1 MRRVAITGTGAISAL
16 GRNME
21 EFAESLRAGRSGIGP
36 ILSTDCSQLR
46 FQNGAEVKDYSHAPY
61 FDDRRADF
69 MDRFAQF
76 AVIAAREAVAGANI
90 EWTPELRDTAAIVT
104 GSCVG
109 GQATEDIGFQEVYKK
124 GNNRVHPLTIPKTMA
139 NAGASHISMEFG
151 IMGPSFTISTACS
164 SAAHA
169 IGQAFSMV
177 RSGMTDLAITGG
189 SEAPFSFGILK
200 AWEAMRVVS
209 PETCRPFSKDR
220 RGMVLGEGA
229 AMFVIEPL
237 EQAQARGARIHAEIV
252 GFGMSADACHITQP
266 SIEGAARA
274 MRAALRDAAVCP
286 EAIGYIN
293 AHGTA
298 TPANDPTETAA
309 IRSVFGR
316 WADRIAVSSTK
327 SMHGHALGAAAALEC
342 AATVIA
348 LRDGMLPPTAN
359 FTAPDPECDLDVVP
373 NTSRPAEVEWAI
385 SNSFAFGGLNAV
397 LVLRRAP

>member
-1 MRRVAITGTGAISAL
+1 MRRVVITGTGAISAL
-16 GRNME
+16 GRTAA
-21 EFAESLRAGRSGIGP
+21 EFTASLRAGCSGIGP
-36 ILSTDCSQLR
+36 ICSTDVSMLR
-46 FQNGAEVKDYSHAPY
+46 FQNGAEVKDYSHTPW

-76 AVIAAREAVAGANI
+76 AVIAAREAVAEAGI
-90 EWTPELRDTAAIVT
+90 EWTPELRERAAIVT

-109 GQATEDIGFQEVYKK
+109 GQGTEDIGFQEVYKK
-124 GNNRVHPLTIPKTMA
+124 GMNRVHPLTIPKTMA

-151 IMGPSFTISTACS
+151 ITGPSFTISTACS

-169 IGQAFSMV
+169 IGQAFLMV

-220 RGMVLGEGA
+220 RGMILGEGA

-237 EQAQARGARIHAEIV
+237 ETALARGATIHAEIA

-266 SIEGAARA
+266 SVEGAARA
-274 MRAALRDAAVCP
+274 MSAALRDAGIAP
-286 EAIGYIN
+286 DAIGYVN

-298 TPANDPTETAA
+298 TPANDVSETAA
-309 IRSVFGR
+309 IRSVFG
-316 WADRIAVSSTK
+316 AHAGKLPVSSTK

-342 AATVIA
+342 LATIGA
-348 LRDGMLPPTAN
+348 LRDGVLPPTVN
-359 FTAPDPECDLDVVP
+359 YTQPDPECDLDVVP
-373 NTSRPAEVEWAI
+373 NVARKADVEWAI

-397 LVLRRAP
+397 LVLRRAG

>member
-1 MRRVAITGTGAISAL
+1 MRRVAITGFGAISAL
-16 GRNME
+16 GNTAGD
-21 EFAESLRAGRSGIGP
+21 FAAALRAGCSGIAP
-36 ILSTDCSQLR
+36 IRSADMSMIR
-46 FQNGAEVKDYSHAPY
+46 FQNGAEVKEYSHAAW

-69 MDRFAQF
+69 VSRFAQF
-76 AVIAAREAVAGANI
+76 AVIAAREAVAHSGI
-90 EWTPELRDTAAIVT
+90 EWTPELRETAAIIT

-109 GQATEDIGFQEVYKK
+109 GQSTEDLGFVEVYKK
-124 GNNRVHPLTIPKTMA
+124 NTNRVHPLTIPKTMA

-151 IMGPSFTISTACS
+151 ITGPSFTISTACS

-169 IGQAFSMV
+169 IGQAAAMV

-237 EQAQARGARIHAEIV
+237 EAAQARGARVHAEIV

-266 SIEGAARA
+266 SVEGAARA
-274 MRAALRDAAVCP
+274 MRAALRSATLAP
-286 EAIGYIN
+286 EQIGYVN

-309 IRSVFGR
+309 NRSVFGDH
-316 WADRIAVSSTK
+316 AAKLAISSTK
-327 SMHGHALGAAAALEC
+327 SMHGHALGAVAALE
-342 AATVIA
+342 AVATALA
-348 LRDGMLPPTAN
+348 LRDG
-359 FTAPDPECDLDVVP
+359 
-373 NTSRPAEVEWAI
+373 
-385 SNSFAFGGLNAV
+385 
-397 LVLRRAP
+397 